1 MKLGL
6 RISTCVF
13 GVVLLALASSGLAL
27 YSAWE
32 TNRLMSG
39 ITTVNLPSVRA
50 AEEVEIALL
59 EQRAA
64 VAAFLLDDG
73 NRERLAD
80 LEKSRAAFELWSKRA
95 LSLSHSGE
103 ERELLAKLTDVYRRY
118 DRVRSAAVDVY
129 DDGQPV
135 EAKRLLNE
143 MSQLY
148 QEGFHLCERLIEAN
162 ERSVRETTERSN
174 RRMSEMTW
182 TVGVVTMVEIALAA
196 FLLWLFFRGILHP
209 LRSLLREVHT
219 QIPAAEA
226 GRRDEEEMHLVGVYL
241 RSVLLEMQDA
251 KTALEN
257 SVTQL
262 NLAER
267 LASVGKLTAS
277 VAHEIR
283 NPLTAMK
290 LWLFSVR
297 DSLGRSGQ
305 EDRLLQKIEDEIHR
319 LETIVRHFLEF
330 ARPPE
335 PRFKATPIDGV
346 LADSLELARPLLL
359 EKDIRIIGPA
369 ESALTASGDRE
380 QLIQVFS
387 NLFYNAAQAMTP
399 GGSLTISATGEKV
412 AGSMEKMIVIRIG
425 DTGSGIS
432 TEDQERMFEPFF
444 STRPD
449 GTGLGLCISASI
461 IARHRGRLF
470 LEATSSQGSTFV
482 VQLSLH
488 QESP

>member
-13 GVVLLALASSGLAL
+13 GVVVLALASSGLAL

-32 TNRLMSG
+32 TNRLMTG

-59 EQRAA
+59 EQRVAI
-64 VAAFLLDDG
+64 AAFLLDDG

-80 LEKSRAAFELWSKRA
+80 LERSRTAFDHWSKRA
-95 LSLSHSGE
+95 ASLSHSNE
-103 ERELLAKLTDVYRRY
+103 ERELLALLMDVYRRY
-118 DRVRSAAVDVY
+118 DHVRSAAVDVY
-129 DDGQPV
+129 DDGRPL
-135 EAKRLLNE
+135 EAKRLLDE

-148 QEGFHLCERLIEAN
+148 HEGFQLCERLIEAN
-162 ERSVRETTERSN
+162 ERSVRETTEQSD
-174 RRMSEMTW
+174 RRMSLMTW
-182 TVGVVTMVEIALAA
+182 SVGIVTTVEIALAA
-196 FLLWLFFRGILHP
+196 VLLWLFFRGILQP
-209 LRSLLREVHT
+209 LRSLLHEVHT
-219 QIPAAEA
+219 QIPSADA

-241 RSVLLEMQDA
+241 RRVLLDMQDA
-251 KTALEN
+251 KTALDN
-257 SVTQL
+257 SVKQL

-297 DSLGRSGQ
+297 DSLGRSGH

-335 PRFKATPIDGV
+335 PRFKSTPIDGV
-346 LADSLELARPLLL
+346 LADSLELARPLLM
-359 EKDIRIIGPA
+359 EKDIRIVGPT
-369 ESALTASGDRE
+369 ESSLSASGDRE

-387 NLFYNAAQAMTP
+387 NLFYNAAQAMNP
-399 GGSLTISATGEKV
+399 GGILTITATIDKV
-412 AGSMEKMIVIRIG
+412 AGSTQNMIVIRIG

-432 TEDQERMFEPFF
+432 PEDQERMFEPFF

-461 IARHRGRLF
+461 IARHHGRLF
-470 LEATSSQGSTFV
+470 LESTSSQGSTFV
-482 VQLSLH
+482 VQLSPH
-488 QESP
+488 KESP